1 MQQGNDH
8 GTQYRSAIYPLTPE
22 QNAAAHASRER
33 FQSAM
38 AAAGDHR
45 PITTEI
51 AHATPFYYAEDEHQQ
66 YLHKIHTVTAGLA
79 GSAFACRLTRDDA
92 GVGGTCRS

>member
-1 MQQGNDH
+1 MSSFYRPSGKINDPTQDATGND

-33 FQSAM
+33 HGN

-51 AHATPFYYAEDEHQQ
+51 AHATPVYYAEDEHQQ
-66 YLHKIHTVTAGLA
+66 Y
-79 GSAFACRLTRDDA
+79 S
-92 GVGGTCRS
+92 